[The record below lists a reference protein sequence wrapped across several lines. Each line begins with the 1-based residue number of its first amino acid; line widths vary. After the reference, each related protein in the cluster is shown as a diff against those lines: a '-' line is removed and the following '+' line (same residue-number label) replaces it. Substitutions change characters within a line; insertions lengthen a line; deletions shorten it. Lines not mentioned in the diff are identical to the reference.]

1 MTFNTNSPNDIAI
14 EGETG
19 SRFQPGMCVGFVAL
33 CIIAVIASPARAQI
47 FRAAAVQQNWFE
59 SWALQ
64 GRNEEYFRQQ
74 IESQAQ
80 LQIDSLKNVVTISE
94 DQEAKLRLALEGDL
108 ARFFRMVDEARFKT
122 RNMQPVNEQVGEISR
137 IISPIQ
143 QLVQQGIL
151 NDESLFHG
159 MLGSILNDEQETV
172 WKAETSRRQ
181 RLIHK
186 AIVQVQLC
194 TLEHTMPLLAKQRE
208 ALITAVLDRLD
219 GKNVTDQYRV
229 YLVDYAM
236 YTMPESRLKEFLD
249 ERQVEFYKERRSQ
262 VEGWKSMLES
272 QGAKFEDDP
281 KPAEDPLEVEPNVGA
296 EANDGT
302 EASEVEDKDVKKRP
316 ALPAAGGLG

>member
-1 MTFNTNSPNDIAI
+1 MSFNTNSTNDIAI
-14 EGETG
+14 GGESPT
-19 SRFQPGMCVGFVAL
+19 RFLRGICIGFVAL
-33 CIIAVIASPARAQI
+33 WMLSLIASPAQSQI

-64 GRNEEYFRQQ
+64 GRNEQYFRQQ
-74 IESQAQ
+74 LESQAQ
-80 LQIDSLKNVVTISE
+80 LQIDSLKTVVTISE

-137 IISPIQ
+137 IISPLQ

-151 NDESLFHG
+151 NDDSLFSG
-159 MLGSILNDEQETV
+159 MMGNILNDEQETL
-172 WKAETSRRQ
+172 WKAEQARRQ

-186 AIVQVQLC
+186 AIIQVQLC
-194 TLEHTMPLLAKQRE
+194 TLERTMPLLAKQRE
-208 ALITAVLDRLD
+208 ALITAVLDRLE

-236 YTMPESRLKEFLD
+236 YTMPDTRLKEFLD
-249 ERQVEFYKERRSQ
+249 DRQVEFYKEKRSQ

-272 QGAKFEDDP
+272 QGAKFEDEP
-281 KPAEDPLEVEPNVGA
+281 QPAEEAREDEPENADAVEA
-296 EANDGT
+296 
-302 EASEVEDKDVKKRP
+302 EDKDVKKKP
-316 ALPAAGGLG
+316 ARAVAGGLG